1 MKKTNLFIL
10 GTIVLLYLS
19 CSLGLKKTFS
29 DTELISDYIFYWKQ
43 FYPSRALSRG
53 FMDSIVNFEDY
64 SMEGILRW
72 MDFNTQTLKTIEDN
86 LNEMQTADRIDARL
100 LRTQIISEL
109 EKWEVE
115 APHKNSL
122 SFYASPISRAVS
134 RILNAQG
141 LQNGEKLR
149 IITERLQ
156 EIKIICST
164 ALQEL
169 ENGSPESTDRGLQTL
184 ERAAGFYEE
193 TLPERVKSWMSPQEF
208 EVFNGESEA
217 VAVQIRRLAD
227 HVQQNILPN
236 LTLSNSQIL
245 GREKYARQLEIYT
258 DSPLTPEDLERLAL
272 DEIQK
277 VRQEMALAS
286 EVYLSEAYPNET
298 IPETYETLVGKA
310 LYDME
315 SNHPSG
321 NVEYL
326 KLLRG
331 FAQEAE
337 DFVREKNIA
346 TLPEHQTLS
355 IEIAPE
361 SSGASARIGYVSP
374 PPPFSPNPWTTW
386 YLATIP
392 DSFPED
398 EKEDFWRSFNNHFK
412 KFIVIHEL
420 FPGHYI
426 QRKLTR
432 ENPHP
437 VRILFSYR
445 PYSEGFATLCERIAL
460 EAGWDDFNKLT
471 KLAQLRKRLEN
482 ANRAYTSIQAHCNGW
497 DEEHVLEFSINTS
510 LLAPQFAKSLW
521 GRLMRSPIQ
530 ITSYF
535 LGYHMFDAVY
545 EVELERRGTNFVTL
559 DFMDTIL
566 QAGPIPID
574 EFPAVFKDNFP
585 VK

>member
-10 GTIVLLYLS
+10 GFMILLYLC
-19 CSLGLKKTFS
+19 CSSGPERPFS
-29 DTELISDYIFYWKQ
+29 VTELSSEYIFYWKQ

-53 FMDSIVNFEDY
+53 FLDSIVYFEDY

-72 MDFNTQTLKTIEDN
+72 VDYNKKTLKTIEN
-86 LNEMQTADRIDARL
+86 RLLKMQSADRIDARL

-122 SFYASPISRAVS
+122 AFYASPISRAVS
-134 RILNAQG
+134 RILNAKG

-149 IITERLQ
+149 IIRDRLRD
-156 EIKIICST
+156 IKTICGT

-169 ENGSPESTDRGLQTL
+169 EDGSPNRTKRSLQTL
-184 ERAAGFYEE
+184 ERAAVFYEE
-193 TLPERVKSWMSPQEF
+193 ILPERIIAWIGLDKF
-208 EVFNGESEA
+208 EDFARECSDA
-217 VAVQIRRLAD
+217 AVQIRTLVE
-227 HVQQNILPN
+227 HVQNTIVPN
-236 LTLSNSQIL
+236 LTLSDSQIL

-258 DSPLTPEDLERLAL
+258 DSPLTPEELEQMAL
-272 DEIQK
+272 DEIQE

-286 EVYLSEAYPNET
+286 EAYLLEAYPNAN
-298 IPETYETLVGKA
+298 IPETFDELVGKA
-310 LYDME
+310 LRDME
-315 SNHPSG
+315 ANHPSG
-321 NVEYL
+321 NKEYL
-326 KLLRG
+326 ELLRG
-331 FAQEAE
+331 FAKEAE
-337 DFVREKNIA
+337 EFVREKKIA

-374 PPPFSPNPWTTW
+374 PPAFFPNPWTTW

-398 EKEDFWRSFNNHFK
+398 EREDFWRSFNNHFK

-432 ENPHP
+432 ENSHP

-445 PYSEGFATLCERIAL
+445 PYSEGWATLCERVAL

-471 KLAQLRKRLEN
+471 KLAQLRKKLEN

-497 DEEHVLEFSINTS
+497 DEEQVLEFSIQTS

-535 LGYHMFDAVY
+535 LGYHMFDEVY
-545 EVELERRGTNFVTL
+545 EVEMERRGEDFQIL

-566 QAGPIPID
+566 HAGPIPID

-585 VK
+585 LK

>member
-10 GTIVLLYLS
+10 GFMILLYLS
-19 CSLGLKKTFS
+19 CSLGSKKTFS
-29 DTELISDYIFYWKQ
+29 VTELSSEYISYWKQ

-53 FMDSIVNFEDY
+53 FLDSIVYYEDY
-64 SMEGILRW
+64 SLEGILRW
-72 MDFNTQTLKTIEDN
+72 VDYNKKTLETIEN
-86 LNEMQTADRIDARL
+86 QLPKMQTADRIDARL

-122 SFYASPISRAVS
+122 TFYASPISRAVS
-134 RILNAQG
+134 RILNAKG
-141 LQNGEKLR
+141 LQNGEKMR
-149 IITERLQ
+149 IIRDRLRD
-156 EIKIICST
+156 IKTICNT

-169 ENGSPESTDRGLQTL
+169 ENGSPNSTKRGLQTL

-193 TLPERVKSWMSPQEF
+193 TLPKRIIAWIGPDMF
-208 EVFNGESEA
+208 EDFA
-217 VAVQIRRLAD
+217 RDCRDAAVQIRALIE
-227 HVQQNILPN
+227 HVQNTVVPN
-236 LTLSNSQIL
+236 LTLSDSQIL

-258 DSPLTPEDLERLAL
+258 DNPLTPEKLEQMAL
-272 DEIQK
+272 NEIQE
-277 VRQEMALAS
+277 VRQEMAQAS
-286 EVYLSEAYPNET
+286 EAYLQEAYPNEK
-298 IPETYETLVGKA
+298 IPEIYDELVGKA
-310 LYDME
+310 LRDME
-315 SNHPSG
+315 ANHPSG
-321 NVEYL
+321 NEEYL

-331 FAQEAE
+331 FAEEAE
-337 DFVREKNIA
+337 EFVREKKIA
-346 TLPEHQTLS
+346 TIPQNQTLS

-361 SSGASARIGYVSP
+361 SSGTSARIGYVSP
-374 PPPFSPNPWTTW
+374 PPAFSPNPWTTW

-445 PYSEGFATLCERIAL
+445 PYSEGFATLCERVAL
-460 EAGWDDFNKLT
+460 EAGWDNFNKLT
-471 KLAQLRKRLEN
+471 KLAQLRKKLEN

-497 DEEHVLEFSINTS
+497 DEEHVLEFSIQTS

-535 LGYHMFDAVY
+535 LGYHMFDEVY
-545 EVELERRGTNFVTL
+545 DAELERRGDDFLTL

-585 VK
+585 LR

>member
-1 MKKTNLFIL
+1 MKKTSLFIL
-10 GTIVLLYLS
+10 GAIVLLYLC
-19 CSLGLKKTFS
+19 CSSGLEKPFS
-29 DTELISDYIFYWKQ
+29 ADELNSEYINYWKQ
-43 FYPSRALSRG
+43 FYPSRALSLG
-53 FMDSIVNFEDY
+53 FLDSIVNFEDY
-64 SMEGILRW
+64 SIEGILRW
-72 MDFNTQTLKTIEDN
+72 VDFNKDTLKTIES
-86 LNEMQTADRIDARL
+86 LLPEMQTADRIDARL
-100 LRTQIISEL
+100 LRAQIISEL

-122 SFYASPISRAVS
+122 SFYASPISREVS
-134 RILNAQG
+134 RILNAEG
-141 LQNGEKLR
+141 LLNGEKLQ
-149 IITERLQ
+149 IIKERLLA
-156 EIKIICST
+156 IKTICHT

-169 ENGSPESTDRGLQTL
+169 ENGKPDSTNRSLETL
-184 ERAAGFYEE
+184 ERAAVFYEE
-193 TLPERVKSWMSPQEF
+193 TLPERIQAWMNSQQF
-208 EVFNGESEA
+208 EVFKEDCTD
-217 VAVQIRRLAD
+217 VAFQIRLLTD
-227 HVQQNILPN
+227 HVKNTIVPN
-236 LTLSNSQIL
+236 LTLSDSQIL

-258 DSPLTPEDLERLAL
+258 DSSLTPEELEQMAL
-272 DEIQK
+272 DEIQI
-277 VRQEMALAS
+277 VRQEMARAS
-286 EVYLSEAYPNET
+286 EAYLREAYPNEN
-298 IPETYETLVGKA
+298 IPETYETLVGQA
-310 LYDME
+310 LRDME
-315 SNHPSG
+315 ANHPSG

-331 FAQEAE
+331 FANEAE
-337 DFVREKNIA
+337 EFVREKKIA
-346 TLPEHQTLS
+346 TIPDHQTLS

-374 PPPFSPNPWTTW
+374 PPAFFPNPWTTW

-392 DSFPED
+392 DSFPEN

-420 FPGHYI
+420 FPGHYT

-432 ENPHP
+432 KNPHP
-437 VRILFSYR
+437 VRILFSYK
-445 PYSEGFATLCERIAL
+445 PYSEGWATLCERVAL

-482 ANRAYTSIQAHCNGW
+482 ANRAYTSIQTHCNGW
-497 DEEHVLEFSINTS
+497 NEEQVHEFSIQTS

-535 LGYHMFDAVY
+535 LGYHMFNEVY
-545 EVELERRGTNFVTL
+545 EAELERRGENFLIL

-574 EFPAVFKDNFP
+574 EFPAVFEDNFP
-585 VK
+585 LK

>member
-19 CSLGLKKTFS
+19 CSSGLKKTFS
-29 DTELISDYIFYWKQ
+29 DTELISEYIFYWKQ

-72 MDFNTQTLKTIEDN
+72 VDFNTQTLKTIEND
-86 LNEMQTADRIDARL
+86 LNKMQTADRIDARL

-149 IITERLQ
+149 IINKRLE
-156 EIKIICST
+156 EIKTICST

-169 ENGSPESTDRGLQTL
+169 ENGSPDSTDRGLQTL

-193 TLPERVKSWMSPQEF
+193 TLPERVKSWMGPQVF
-208 EVFNGESEA
+208 EVFNRECEA

-227 HVQQNILPN
+227 HVQQNIVPN
-236 LTLSNSQIL
+236 LTLSDSQIL
-245 GREKYARQLEIYT
+245 GREKYARKLEIYT

-277 VRQEMALAS
+277 VRQEMAAAS
-286 EVYLSEAYPNET
+286 EVYLSEAYPNDT
-298 IPETYETLVGKA
+298 LPETYETLVGKA

-315 SNHPSG
+315 SNHPSDNG
-321 NVEYL
+321 EYL

-337 DFVREKNIA
+337 NFVREKKIA

-432 ENPHP
+432 ENPHL

-471 KLAQLRKRLEN
+471 KLAQLRKKLEN

-497 DEEHVLEFSINTS
+497 DEEQVLEFSIQTS

-535 LGYHMFDAVY
+535 LGYIMLDEVY
-545 EVELERRGTNFVTL
+545 EAELERRGEDFSIL
-559 DFMDTIL
+559 DLMDTIL
-566 QAGPIPID
+566 QTGPIPID

>member
-1 MKKTNLFIL
+1 MKKTGFFIL
-10 GTIVLLYLS
+10 GFIVLLYLF
-19 CSLGLKKTFS
+19 CSPDPKKTFS
-29 DTELISDYIFYWKQ
+29 VPELSSEYISCWKQ
-43 FYPSRALSRG
+43 FYPSRAFSRG
-53 FMDSIVNFEDY
+53 FLDSIFDFEDY
-64 SMEGILRW
+64 SMEGIELW
-72 MDFNTQTLKTIEDN
+72 VEFNKKALGSIEKN
-86 LNEMQTADRIDARL
+86 LAKMISADRIDARL
-100 LRTQIISEL
+100 LRTQIFSEL
-109 EKWEVE
+109 EKWDVE
-115 APHKNSL
+115 APHRNSL
-122 SFYASPISRAVS
+122 SFYSSPISRAVS
-134 RILNAQG
+134 RILDAEG

-149 IITERLQ
+149 IIKERLQ
-156 EIKIICST
+156 EIKTICST
-164 ALQEL
+164 AFSEF
-169 ENGSPESTDRGLQTL
+169 ENGSPNNTKRSLKTL
-184 ERAAGFYEE
+184 ERAVEFYEK
-193 TLPERVKSWMSPQEF
+193 TLPERIFSWMNPQDF
-208 EVFNGESEA
+208 EVFKEECLE
-217 VAVQIRRLAD
+217 VAVQINSLVD
-227 HVQQNILPN
+227 HVQNKIIPN
-236 LTLSNSQIL
+236 LSLSDSQIL
-245 GREKYARQLEIYT
+245 GREKYARQLGLYT
-258 DSPLTPEDLERLAL
+258 DSPLTPEELERMAL
-272 DEIQK
+272 EEIQN
-277 VRQEMALAS
+277 VRKEMALAS
-286 EVYLSEAYPNET
+286 EEYLKEAYPNET
-298 IPETYETLVGKA
+298 IPETFETLVGKA

-321 NVEYL
+321 NEEYL
-326 KLLRG
+326 KLLRD
-331 FAQEAE
+331 FAEEAE
-337 DFVREKNIA
+337 DFVRKKKIA
-346 TLPEHQTLS
+346 TIPEHQTLS

-374 PPPFSPNPWTTW
+374 PPAFSPNPWTTW

-460 EAGWDDFNKLT
+460 EAGWDNFNKLT
-471 KLAQLRKRLEN
+471 KLAQLRKKLEN
-482 ANRAYTSIQAHCNGW
+482 ANRAYTSIQVHCNGW
-497 DEEHVLEFSINTS
+497 DEKQVLEFSIQTS

-545 EVELERRGTNFVTL
+545 EAELKRRGDEFVTL

-574 EFPAVFKDNFP
+574 EFPTVFKDNFP
-585 VK
+585 SK

>member
-1 MKKTNLFIL
+1 MKKTYLFIL
-10 GTIVLLYLS
+10 GLMVFLYLC
-19 CSLGLKKTFS
+19 CSSGPSNPFS
-29 DTELISDYIFYWKQ
+29 VTELSREYISYWKQ

-53 FMDSIVNFEDY
+53 FLESIVNFEDY
-64 SMEGILRW
+64 SMEGILLW
-72 MDFNTQTLKTIEDN
+72 VNFNKKTLETIEN
-86 LNEMQTADRIDARL
+86 RYLKMQPADRIDARL

-122 SFYASPISRAVS
+122 AFYASPISRAIS
-134 RILNAQG
+134 RILNAEG
-141 LQNGEKLR
+141 LQNEEKLR
-149 IITERLQ
+149 IIRDRLRD
-156 EIKIICST
+156 IKTICTT
-164 ALQEL
+164 AFQEL
-169 ENGSPESTDRGLQTL
+169 EDGSPNSTKRGLQTL

-193 TLPERVKSWMSPQEF
+193 TLPERIKEWMSPQQF
-208 EVFNGESEA
+208 EVLKGGCQDA
-217 VAVQIRRLAD
+217 AVQIRSLAD
-227 HVQQNILPN
+227 HVQNTIVPN
-236 LTLSNSQIL
+236 LTLSDSQIL
-245 GREKYARQLEIYT
+245 GREKYSRQLEIYT
-258 DSPLTPEDLERLAL
+258 DSPLTPEKLE
-272 DEIQK
+272 
-277 VRQEMALAS
+277 EMALAEIQEVREEMARAS
-286 EVYLSEAYPNET
+286 EDYLREAYPNEK
-298 IPETYETLVGKA
+298 IPDTYDALVGKA
-310 LYDME
+310 LRDME
-315 SNHPSG
+315 ANHPSG
-321 NVEYL
+321 NEEYL

-331 FAQEAE
+331 FAKEAE
-337 DFVREKNIA
+337 EFVREKKIA

-361 SSGASARIGYVSP
+361 SSGASARIGFVSP
-374 PPPFSPNPWTTW
+374 PPAFHPNPWTTW

-392 DSFPED
+392 DSFPEN

-432 ENPHP
+432 ENSHP

-445 PYSEGFATLCERIAL
+445 PYSEGWATLCERVAL
-460 EAGWDDFNKLT
+460 EAGWDNFNKLT

-482 ANRAYTSIQAHCNGW
+482 ANRAYTSIQTHCNGW
-497 DEEHVLEFSINTS
+497 DEEQVLEFSIQTS

-521 GRLMRSPIQ
+521 GRLLRSPIQ

-535 LGYHMFDAVY
+535 LGYRMFDEVY
-545 EVELERRGTNFVTL
+545 EAELERRGEDFQIL

-566 QAGPIPID
+566 QTGPIPID

-585 VK
+585 LK

>member
-1 MKKTNLFIL
+1 MRKTNLFIL
-10 GTIVLLYLS
+10 GLMALLYLC
-19 CSLGLKKTFS
+19 CSSGPKKPFS
-29 DTELISDYIFYWKQ
+29 VTELSSEYISYWKR

-53 FMDSIVNFEDY
+53 FLNSIVYFEDF
-64 SMEGILRW
+64 SLEGILGW
-72 MDFNTQTLKTIEDN
+72 VDYNKKALETIEN
-86 LNEMQTADRIDARL
+86 HLPEMQSADRIDARL
-100 LRTQIISEL
+100 LRIQIISEL

-122 SFYASPISRAVS
+122 AFYASPISRAVS
-134 RILNAQG
+134 RILNAEG
-141 LQNGEKLR
+141 LQNEEKLR
-149 IITERLQ
+149 IIQNRLPD
-156 EIKIICST
+156 IKKICGT

-169 ENGSPESTDRGLQTL
+169 ENGSPNSTKRGLQTL
-184 ERAAGFYEE
+184 ERAAEFYEE
-193 TLPERVKSWMSPQEF
+193 TLPKRIIEWIGPERF
-208 EVFNGESEA
+208 EDFARECRD
-217 VAVQIRRLAD
+217 VAVQIRFLVE
-227 HVQQNILPN
+227 HVQNTVVPN
-236 LTLSNSQIL
+236 LTLSDSQIL

-258 DSPLTPEDLERLAL
+258 DSPLTPEKLEQMAL
-272 DEIQK
+272 DEIQE
-277 VRQEMALAS
+277 VRQEIALAS
-286 EVYLSEAYPNET
+286 EAYLREAYPNEN
-298 IPETYETLVGKA
+298 IPETYDELVGKA
-310 LYDME
+310 IRDME
-315 SNHPSG
+315 ANHPSG
-321 NVEYL
+321 NEEYL
-326 KLLRG
+326 KLLRD
-331 FAQEAE
+331 FAKEAE
-337 DFVREKNIA
+337 EFVREKKIA
-346 TLPEHQTLS
+346 TIPLNQTLS

-374 PPPFSPNPWTTW
+374 PPAFSPNPWTTW

-392 DSFPED
+392 DSFPAD
-398 EKEDFWRSFNNHFK
+398 EREDFWRSFNNHFK

-445 PYSEGFATLCERIAL
+445 PCSEGWATLCERVAL
-460 EAGWDDFNKLT
+460 EAGWDNFNKLT
-471 KLAQLRKRLEN
+471 KLAQLRKKLEN

-497 DEEHVLEFSINTS
+497 DEEQVLEFSIQTS

-535 LGYHMFDAVY
+535 LGYHMFDEVY
-545 EVELERRGTNFVTL
+545 EVEMERRGEDFQIL

-566 QAGPIPID
+566 HTGPIPID

-585 VK
+585 LK

>member
-1 MKKTNLFIL
+1 MKKTSLFIL
-10 GTIVLLYLS
+10 GFMILLCLC
-19 CSLGLKKTFS
+19 CSSGSKKPFS
-29 DTELISDYIFYWKQ
+29 VTELSSEYISYWKQ

-53 FMDSIVNFEDY
+53 FLDSIVNFEDY
-64 SMEGILRW
+64 SMDGILRW
-72 MDFNTQTLKTIEDN
+72 VDFNKKTLKTIEN
-86 LNEMQTADRIDARL
+86 HLPEMMSADRIDARL

-122 SFYASPISRAVS
+122 SFYASPISREVS
-134 RILNAQG
+134 RILNAEG

-149 IITERLQ
+149 IIKERLL
-156 EIKIICST
+156 EIKTICST

-169 ENGSPESTDRGLQTL
+169 ENGRPNSTKRGLQTL
-184 ERAAGFYEE
+184 ERAAVFYEE
-193 TLPERVKSWMSPQEF
+193 TLPERIQAWMSSLQF
-208 EVFNGESEA
+208 EVFKEDCRE
-217 VAVQIRRLAD
+217 VAVQIRSLAD
-227 HVQQNILPN
+227 HVQNTIVPN
-236 LTLSNSQIL
+236 LTLSDSQIL

-258 DSPLTPEDLERLAL
+258 DSPLTPEELEQMAL

-286 EVYLSEAYPNET
+286 EAYLREAYPNEK

-310 LYDME
+310 LRDME
-315 SNHPSG
+315 ANHPSG
-321 NVEYL
+321 NTEYL
-326 KLLRG
+326 RLLRG
-331 FAQEAE
+331 YAKEAE
-337 DFVREKNIA
+337 EFVREKKIA
-346 TLPEHQTLS
+346 TIPEHQTLS

-361 SSGASARIGYVSP
+361 SSGASARIGFVSP
-374 PPPFSPNPWTTW
+374 PPAFFPNPWTTW

-398 EKEDFWRSFNNHFK
+398 EREDFWRSFNNHFK

-445 PYSEGFATLCERIAL
+445 PYSEGWATLCERVAL

-482 ANRAYTSIQAHCNGW
+482 ANRTYTSIQAHCNGW
-497 DEEHVLEFSINTS
+497 DEEHVLEFSIQTS

-535 LGYHMFDAVY
+535 LGYHMFNEVY
-545 EVELERRGTNFVTL
+545 ETELERRGENFVTL

-566 QAGPIPID
+566 KAGPIPID

-585 VK
+585 LK

>member
-10 GTIVLLYLS
+10 GAIVLLYLS
-19 CSLGLKKTFS
+19 CSSGLKKTFS
-29 DTELISDYIFYWKQ
+29 NTDLSSEYISYWKQ

-53 FMDSIVNFEDY
+53 FLDSIVNFEDF
-64 SMEGILRW
+64 SMAGILRW
-72 MDFNTQTLKTIEDN
+72 VDFNTKTLKTIEN
-86 LNEMQTADRIDARL
+86 HLPEMQTADRIDARL

-109 EKWEVE
+109 EKWEVD

-122 SFYASPISRAVS
+122 AFYASPISRAVS
-134 RILNAQG
+134 RILDAGG

-149 IITERLQ
+149 IIGERLQ
-156 EIKIICST
+156 EIKTICST

-169 ENGSPESTDRGLQTL
+169 ENGSREGMKRGLQTL

-193 TLPERVKSWMSPQEF
+193 TLPERIISWMNPQEF
-208 EVFNGESEA
+208 EVFKGECGA
-217 VAVQIRRLAD
+217 VAVQIRSLAD
-227 HVQQNILPN
+227 HVQNNIVPN
-236 LTLSNSQIL
+236 LTLSDSQVL

-258 DSPLTPEDLERLAL
+258 DSPLSPEELEKMAL
-272 DEIQK
+272 DEIQE
-277 VRQEMALAS
+277 VRQEIAQA
-286 EVYLSEAYPNET
+286 SEAYVREAYPTEI
-298 IPETYETLVGKA
+298 IPETYDTLVGKA
-310 LYDME
+310 LRDME
-315 SNHPSG
+315 ANHPSG
-321 NVEYL
+321 NEEYL
-326 KLLRG
+326 KLLRD

-337 DFVREKNIA
+337 DFVRKKKIA
-346 TLPEHQTLS
+346 TLPDHQTLS

-374 PPPFSPNPWTTW
+374 PPAFFPNPWTTW

-445 PYSEGFATLCERIAL
+445 PYSEGWATLCEHIAL
-460 EAGWDDFNKLT
+460 DAGWDDFNKLT

-482 ANRAYTSIQAHCNGW
+482 ANRAYTSIQTHCNGW
-497 DEEHVLEFSINTS
+497 DEEQVLDFSIQTS

-535 LGYHMFDAVY
+535 LGYHMFNKVY
-545 EVELERRGTNFVTL
+545 EAELERRGDDFVIL

-585 VK
+585 LK

>member
-1 MKKTNLFIL
+1 MRKIHLFIL
-10 GTIVLLYLS
+10 GFIILLYLG
-19 CSLGLKKTFS
+19 CSSSPKKPFS
-29 DTELISDYIFYWKQ
+29 VTELSREYITYWKQ

-53 FMDSIVNFEDY
+53 FLDSIVYYEDY
-64 SMEGILRW
+64 SLEGILRW
-72 MDFNTQTLKTIEDN
+72 VDYNKKTLETIEKR
-86 LNEMQTADRIDARL
+86 LLKMQSADRIDARL
-100 LRTQIISEL
+100 MRTQIISEL

-122 SFYASPISRAVS
+122 TFYATPISRAVS
-134 RILNAQG
+134 RILNARG

-149 IITERLQ
+149 IIRDRLRS
-156 EIKIICST
+156 IKTICDT
-164 ALQEL
+164 ALLEL
-169 ENGSPESTDRGLQTL
+169 EDGSPNSTKRGLQTL

-193 TLPERVKSWMSPQEF
+193 TLPERIKAWIGPDEF
-208 EVFNGESEA
+208 EDFTRECQDA
-217 VAVQIRRLAD
+217 AVQIRTLAD
-227 HVQQNILPN
+227 HVQNTIVPN
-236 LTLSNSQIL
+236 LTLSDSQIL

-258 DSPLTPEDLERLAL
+258 DRLLTPERLEQMAL
-272 DEIQK
+272 DEIQE
-277 VRQEMALAS
+277 VRQEMARAS
-286 EVYLSEAYPNET
+286 EAYLLEAYPNEK
-298 IPETYETLVGKA
+298 IPETYDELVGKA

-331 FAQEAE
+331 FAKEAE
-337 DFVREKNIA
+337 EFVREKRIA
-346 TLPEHQTLS
+346 TIPDHQTLS

-374 PPPFSPNPWTTW
+374 PPAFSPNPWTTW

-432 ENPHP
+432 ENSHP

-445 PYSEGFATLCERIAL
+445 PYSEGFATLCERVAL
-460 EAGWDDFNKLT
+460 EAGWDNFNKLT
-471 KLAQLRKRLEN
+471 KLAQLRKKLEN
-482 ANRAYTSIQAHCNGW
+482 ANRAYTSIQVHCNGW
-497 DEEHVLEFSINTS
+497 NEEQVLEFSIQTS

-535 LGYHMFDAVY
+535 LGYHLFDDVY
-545 EVELERRGTNFVTL
+545 EAEMERRGEDFQIL

-566 QAGPIPID
+566 QTGPIPID
-574 EFPAVFKDNFP
+574 EFPEVFKDNFP
-585 VK
+585 IK

>member
-1 MKKTNLFIL
+1 MKKTSLFIL
-10 GTIVLLYLS
+10 GFMILLCLC
-19 CSLGLKKTFS
+19 CSSGSKKPFS
-29 DTELISDYIFYWKQ
+29 ITELSSEYISYWKQ

-53 FMDSIVNFEDY
+53 FLDSIVNFEDY
-64 SMEGILRW
+64 SMDGILRW
-72 MDFNTQTLKTIEDN
+72 VDFNKKTLKTIEN
-86 LNEMQTADRIDARL
+86 HLPEMMSADRIDARL

-122 SFYASPISRAVS
+122 SFYASPISREVS
-134 RILNAQG
+134 RILNAEG

-149 IITERLQ
+149 IIKERLL
-156 EIKIICST
+156 EIKTICST

-169 ENGSPESTDRGLQTL
+169 KNGRPNSTKRGLQTL
-184 ERAAGFYEE
+184 ERAAVFYEE
-193 TLPERVKSWMSPQEF
+193 TLPERIQAWMSSLQF
-208 EVFNGESEA
+208 EVFKENCRD
-217 VAVQIRRLAD
+217 VAVQIRSLAD
-227 HVQQNILPN
+227 HVQNTIVPN
-236 LTLSNSQIL
+236 LTLSDSQIL
-245 GREKYARQLEIYT
+245 GREKYARQLKIYT
-258 DSPLTPEDLERLAL
+258 DSPLTPEELEQMAL

-286 EVYLSEAYPNET
+286 EAYLREAYPNEK
-298 IPETYETLVGKA
+298 IPETYEMLVGKA
-310 LYDME
+310 LRDME
-315 SNHPSG
+315 ANHPSG
-321 NVEYL
+321 NTEYL
-326 KLLRG
+326 RLLRG
-331 FAQEAE
+331 YAEEAE
-337 DFVREKNIA
+337 EFVREKKIA
-346 TLPEHQTLS
+346 TIPEHQTLS

-361 SSGASARIGYVSP
+361 SSGASARIGFVSP
-374 PPPFSPNPWTTW
+374 PPAFFPNPWTTW

-392 DSFPED
+392 DSFPDD
-398 EKEDFWRSFNNHFK
+398 EREDFWRSFNNHFK

-445 PYSEGFATLCERIAL
+445 PYSEGWATLCERVAL

-497 DEEHVLEFSINTS
+497 DEEHVLEFSIQTS

-545 EVELERRGTNFVTL
+545 EAEMERRGENFVTL

-566 QAGPIPID
+566 KAGPIPID

-585 VK
+585 LK